1 MVNEKEKLNTVP
13 NHSQRQSRLLTESLK
28 LLLGQGL
35 THSQPQ
41 GSERERRAHFLRN
54 ALKTELL
61 IQ

>member
-1 MVNEKEKLNTVP
+1 MVNEKEKTNA
-13 NHSQRQSRLLTESLK
+13 SQNFSHRQSRLLTESLK

-35 THSQPQ
+35 THSRPQ
-41 GSERERRAHFLRN
+41 SSEREQRAHFLRN

>member
-1 MVNEKEKLNTVP
+1 MVNEKEKSNAGQ
-13 NHSQRQSRLLTESLK
+13 NYSQRQSRLLTESLK

-35 THSQPQ
+35 THSNPQ
-41 GSERERRAHFLRN
+41 RSEREQRADFLRN